1 MARLSTRQRSSATG
15 LALVFTALIVYASL
29 YPFKGWH
36 WPAGA
41 AWLEMASLPMP
52 KWRIVFDMW
61 SNFLGY
67 LPLGFLLYVA
77 GVRSG
82 WRAPRAW
89 LVAVLLP
96 AGLSYSMEVTQQF
109 LPGRYPSLL
118 DWMLNAAGALAGA
131 VLGMLVQGLSLI
143 DHWQTTRDR
152 WFIRHSAGAL
162 TLLLLW
168 PVGLLFP
175 SPIPFGL
182 GVGWER
188 LQDPLV
194 GLLLDVPWAQG
205 LLEAVSDVP
214 LPAGQP
220 VAVVEAAGVSL
231 GLLAPCLLAYSVM
244 RPGWRRLV
252 LALAGA
258 AVGLGAATLSA
269 AMNFGPA
276 HALAWI
282 TPEVMPAMGVA
293 LVLCVPLVLAGPRL
307 SAALAVVCLSALSVL
322 VLQAPADPYFAQSLQ
337 AWQQGEFIHFYGLAQ
352 WIGWLWPFA
361 ALAWLTGHLARKA

>member
-1 MARLSTRQRSSATG
+1 MARLSTRHRSSATG
-15 LALVFTALIVYASL
+15 LALAFTTLIVYASL

-41 AWLEMASLPMP
+41 TWLEVLSLPSP
-52 KWRIVFDMW
+52 KWHIAFDMW

-67 LPLGFLLYVA
+67 IPLGFLVYVA

-82 WRAPRAW
+82 WRAGTAW
-89 LVAVLLP
+89 WLAVLLP
-96 AGLSYSMEVTQQF
+96 SGLSYGMEVTQQF
-109 LPGRYPSLL
+109 LPTRYPSML
-118 DWMLNAAGALAGA
+118 DWLLNSAGGLTGA
-131 VLGMLVQGLSLI
+131 VLGVLVQALSLI
-143 DHWQTTRDR
+143 DRWQAARDR

-162 TLLLLW
+162 TLLALW
-168 PVGLLFP
+168 PMGLLFP

-214 LPAGQP
+214 LPSGQLA
-220 VAVVEAAGVSL
+220 AVVEAAGVTL

-252 LALAGA
+252 LTA
-258 AVGLGAATLSA
+258 AAAGLGLGTATLSA
-269 AMNFGPA
+269 ALNFGPA

-282 TPEVMPAMGVA
+282 TPEVLPAMAVA
-293 LVLCVPLVLAGPRL
+293 LVLSLPLVLAGQRL
-307 SAALAVVCLSALSVL
+307 SASLAVVCLSALVLL

-337 AWQQGEFIHFYGLAQ
+337 FWQQGEFIHFYGLAQ
-352 WIGWLWPFA
+352 WIGWLWPYA
-361 ALAWLTGHLARKA
+361 ALVWLIGHLARKP

>member
-1 MARLSTRQRSSATG
+1 MARLSTRHRSSATG
-15 LALVFTALIVYASL
+15 LALVFAALIVYASL

-41 AWLEMASLPMP
+41 TWFEVFSLPMP
-52 KWRIVFDMW
+52 KWRVAFDMW
-61 SNFLGY
+61 SNFGGY
-67 LPLGFLLYVA
+67 MPLGFLLYLA

-82 WRAPRAW
+82 WRPLRAW
-89 LVAVLLP
+89 LAAVLAP
-96 AGLSYSMEVTQQF
+96 AVLSYGMEVTQQF

-118 DWMLNAAGALAGA
+118 DWMLNAAGGAAGA
-131 VLGMLVQGLSLI
+131 VLGMLVQSLSLI
-143 DHWQTTRDR
+143 DHWQAARDR

-175 SPIPFGL
+175 SPIPLGL
-182 GVGWER
+182 GLGWER
-188 LQDPLV
+188 VQDPLI

-214 LPAGQP
+214 LPTGQP
-220 VAVVEAAGVSL
+220 LAMVEAAGVTL

-252 LALAGA
+252 LALAA
-258 AVGLGAATLSA
+258 AGVGLAAATLSA
-269 AMNFGPA
+269 TMNFGPA

-282 TPEVMPAMGVA
+282 TPEVMPAMAVA
-293 LVLCVPLVLAGPRL
+293 LVLCVPLVLAGQRL
-307 SAALAVVCLSALSVL
+307 SAALAVVCLSALVVL

-337 AWQQGEFIHFYGLAQ
+337 FWQQGEFIHFYGLAQ

-361 ALAWLTGHLARKA
+361 ALFWLTGHLARKT

>member
-1 MARLSTRQRSSATG
+1 MARLSTRHRSSATG

-41 AWLEMASLPMP
+41 AWHEVLALPMP
-52 KWRIVFDMW
+52 KWRIAFDMG

-67 LPLGFLLYVA
+67 LPLGFLMYVA

-82 WRAPRAW
+82 WRPW
-89 LVAVLLP
+89 GGWWFAVLLP

-118 DWMLNAAGALAGA
+118 DWTLNAAGALAGA
-131 VLGMLVQGLSLI
+131 VLGVLVQALSLI
-143 DHWQTTRDR
+143 DHWQATRDR

-175 SPIPFGL
+175 SPIPLGL

-194 GLLLDVPWAQG
+194 GLLLDVSWAQG

-214 LPAGQP
+214 LPSGQP
-220 VAVVEAAGVSL
+220 VAVVEAAGVTL

-244 RPGWRRLV
+244 RPGWRRLL
-252 LALAGA
+252 LALAA
-258 AVGLGAATLSA
+258 AGVGLGAATLSA

-282 TPEVMPAMGVA
+282 TPEVMPAMAMA
-293 LVLCVPLVLAGPRL
+293 LVVCVPLVLAGQRL
-307 SAALAVVCLSALSVL
+307 SAALAVVCLSALIVL
-322 VLQAPADPYFAQSLQ
+322 VLQAPADPYFAESLQ

-352 WIGWLWPFA
+352 WIGWLWPYA
-361 ALAWLTGHLARKA
+361 ALVWLTGHLARKA

>member
-1 MARLSTRQRSSATG
+1 MARLSTRHRSSATG
-15 LALVFTALIVYASL
+15 LALVFAALVVYASL
-29 YPFKGWH
+29 YPFTGWH

-41 AWLEMASLPMP
+41 SWQELAVLPMP
-52 KWRIVFDMW
+52 KWRIAFDMG
-61 SNFLGY
+61 SNFVGY

-82 WRAPRAW
+82 LRAW
-89 LVAVLLP
+89 GAWLLAVLVP
-96 AGLSYSMEVTQQF
+96 AGLSYAMEVTQQF

-118 DWMLNAAGALAGA
+118 DWALNAAGALAGA
-131 VLGMLVQGLSLI
+131 VLGVLVQALSLI
-143 DHWQTTRDR
+143 DHWQATRDR

-175 SPIPFGL
+175 SPVPLGL

-214 LPAGQP
+214 LPTGQP
-220 VAVVEAAGVSL
+220 LAVVEAAGVML

-252 LALAGA
+252 LALAA
-258 AVGLGAATLSA
+258 AGLGLAAATLSA
-269 AMNFGPA
+269 ALNFGPA

-282 TPEVMPAMGVA
+282 TPEVMPAMALA
-293 LVLCVPLVLAGPRL
+293 LVLCVPLVLAGQRL
-307 SAALAVVCLSALSVL
+307 AASLAVVCLSALVVL

-361 ALAWLTGHLARKA
+361 ALVWLTGHLARKA